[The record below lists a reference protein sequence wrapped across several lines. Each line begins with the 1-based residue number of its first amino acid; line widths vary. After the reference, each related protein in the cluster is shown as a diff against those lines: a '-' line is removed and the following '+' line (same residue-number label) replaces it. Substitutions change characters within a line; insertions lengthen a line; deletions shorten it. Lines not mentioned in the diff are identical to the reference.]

1 MRTLHSFIFFGLV
14 FATAKATEMPAADPE
29 PIAPAI
35 MRFLPPSPP
44 APAPAMRVTAIT
56 RSHFSTHHIEVLLGE
71 ASTLADI
78 PPPPPAR
85 EPNAEKATRPAKL
98 RYLVSFAIT
107 VYDQRISH
115 LKWQHPITKEHFEV
129 WWACDA
135 SLITSIPLIET
146 PTADLML
153 ACLPRVVDTTRP
165 SRLGKPTAIPHHPE
179 LAQDHYQF
187 TIGSPTQPGGEDIMK
202 SLNGY
207 YLKHQETLRELRLA
221 QKAYQ
226 AEERAWREANP
237 PKPENHTIWLKPHRG
252 SRYLLEA
259 EPEGGR

>member
-1 MRTLHSFIFFGLV
+1 MRTLHSFIFFGLL
-14 FATAKATEMPAADPE
+14 FANAKATETPAADS
-29 PIAPAI
+29 ATVSLAN
-35 MRFLPPSPP
+35 MRFVPPPPP
-44 APAPAMRVTAIT
+44 APAPAMRVNAST
-56 RSHFSTHHIEVLLGE
+56 RAHFGTHRIEVLLGA
-71 ASTLADI
+71 ASTLPDL
-78 PPPPPAR
+78 PPPPVQTAPASER
-85 EPNAEKATRPAKL
+85 ELRPAKL
-98 RYLVSFAIT
+98 RYLVSLAVT
-107 VYDQRISH
+107 VYDQQVSH

-153 ACLPRVVDTTRP
+153 ACLPRVIDTTRQ
-165 SRLGKPTAIPHHPE
+165 SRLGKPTSIPHHPE

-187 TIGSPTQPGGEDIMK
+187 TIGKPTEPGGEEIMK
-202 SLNGY
+202 SLSGY

-226 AEERAWREANP
+226 ADERAWREANP
-237 PKPENHTIWLKPHRG
+237 TKPENHTIWLKPHRG

-259 EPEGGR
+259 EPAGGR